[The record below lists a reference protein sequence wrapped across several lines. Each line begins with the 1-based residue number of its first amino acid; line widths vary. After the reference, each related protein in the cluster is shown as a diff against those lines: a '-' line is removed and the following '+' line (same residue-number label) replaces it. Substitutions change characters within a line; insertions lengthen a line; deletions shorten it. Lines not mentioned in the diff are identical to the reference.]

1 MFIGNYV
8 EDTNSLKDVLEM
20 YSLNI
25 EKLGNKSIEVTKFNE
40 NYFTNGKNVIMFTSQ
55 LFEDYKQHCLSNNKI
70 VGIIEFLEDSVE
82 NNHYLSDYLEK
93 CKFDVI
99 ENRVIIKESKIFLL
113 WRLNIYFK
121 REIYRRNSINL
132 QKILIFI
139 YFIKNNILIFFSV
152 MFYT

>member
-8 EDTNSLKDVLEM
+8 EATNSLKDVLEM

-55 LFEDYKQHCLSNNKI
+55 LFEDYKQHCLCNKKI

-99 ENRVIIKESKIFLL
+99 ENRVIIKESKNLSNDNSYETLGEF
-113 WRLNIYFK
+113 YFDNHSFTVT
-121 REIYRRNSINL
+121 YGGY
-132 QKILIFI
+132 
-139 YFIKNNILIFFSV
+139 YFIENLSDKNEQY
-152 MFYT
+152 FYYGD

>member
-1 MFIGNYV
+1 MIIGNYV
-8 EDTNSLKDVLEM
+8 EATNSLKDVLEM

-40 NYFTNGKNVIMFTSQ
+40 NYFTNGKNLIMFTSQ

-99 ENRVIIKESKIFLL
+99 ENRVIIKESKNLSNNNSYEILGEF
-113 WRLNIYFK
+113 YFDNYGFTLTYGGYFFI
-121 REIYRRNSINL
+121 ENL
-132 QKILIFI
+132 SDKNEQ
-139 YFIKNNILIFFSV
+139 YF
-152 MFYT
+152 YYGD